1 MMVFT
6 RQELTAII
14 DALAIA
20 AARRESQAR
29 AVKYGRHHDE
39 AAVRMRLLRLRFMQE
54 RLDLATGRKT

>member
-39 AAVRMRLLRLRFMQE
+39 AAVRMRLLRLR
-54 RLDLATGRKT
+54 